1 MANTLESLSS
11 DLSANIENTSR
22 SIVAVQGRHSS
33 GTGIHWRPGL
43 IVTSCEAIDTEDN
56 LHLTLPNGQTV
67 ETEVLGS
74 DPTTDVAILS
84 LAEGTK
90 LLTVTI
96 GDVQALAL
104 GQLVS
109 TVGQSV
115 QRNWRGRGG
124 RGGRNRRGRGRRPSA
139 SRPEEQSESQSESQS
154 EGQSEGSSSEPYIS
168 QPVSQFSSL
177 GMVSQIGGP
186 WRSQSGG
193 QLDRYIAV
201 NLNLRRGSAGC
212 PLINASG
219 EVVGFNT
226 FGPRRSVLTIPA
238 TNIDKAIDQLQ
249 QRGKISRGYL
259 GLGMQMVPLPENV
272 KQQHQLTQS
281 AGIMVVSVEP
291 DSAADEAGMVL
302 GDVMIAIDDV
312 PLESLRQIQALL
324 NPQSVGQTLNVSL
337 LRAGQHQTVAVTVGE
352 R

>member
-1 MANTLESLSS
+1 MTTTLESLSS
-11 DLSANIENTSR
+11 ALSKSIENTSR
-22 SIVAVQGRHSS
+22 SIVSVQGLHSS
-33 GTGIHWRPGL
+33 GTGIHWRSGL
-43 IVTSCEAIDTEDN
+43 IVTSCEAINTEDN
-56 LHLTLPNGQTV
+56 LHLTLPDGQTV
-67 ETEVLGS
+67 PTEILGS

-84 LAEGTK
+84 LPEGTELPTAK
-90 LLTVTI
+90 I

-115 QRNWRGRGG
+115 QRSWQGRGG
-124 RGGRNRRGRGRRPSA
+124 RGGRRSRSRWGRRPSA
-139 SRPEEQSESQSESQS
+139 DRSASQPEDASA
-154 EGQSEGSSSEPYIS
+154 EPYAS

-186 WRSQSGG
+186 WQSQSGG

-226 FGPRRSVLTIPA
+226 FGPRRNVLTIPA
-238 TNIDKAIDQLQ
+238 TTIDKAIDQLQ

-272 KQQHQLTQS
+272 KQQHDLSQQ

-302 GDVMIAIDDV
+302 GDVMIAVDDV

-324 NPQSVGQTLNVSL
+324 NPQSVGQALNVSL
-337 LRAGQHQTVAVTVGE
+337 LRAGQRQTVTVTVGE